1 MSLPKDILHVF
12 SSGCSMT
19 VVTPGVVISVVTPGV
34 VIYVVTPGAVVSVV
48 TPGVVVSVV
57 TPGVV
62 IVVDKTEFEDKLETS
77 CCTSE
82 VDCSLFDVTYDT
94 VIGLVDARTVTGV
107 LISSSGI
114 EKR

>member
-1 MSLPKDILHVF
+1 MDILHVF
-12 SSGCSMT
+12 SSACSIT

-34 VIYVVTPGAVVSVV
+34 VVSAVTPGAVVYV
-48 TPGVVVSVV
+48 G

-62 IVVDKTEFEDKLETS
+62 IGVDNTEFEDKLETS

-94 VIGLVDARTVTGV
+94 VIVLVDARTVTGV
-107 LISSSGI
+107 LISSCGI
-114 EKR
+114 VMIKDKTSKA